1 MGRSYPGRT
10 RESQSEKG
18 VPWSLAWVVLVKR
31 LADWMTCTYE
41 RPHLAGRGCEAS
53 DAAEEKHDEEQ
64 ADHDSRGGQRTGRPV
79 KQLEEA

>member
-1 MGRSYPGRT
+1 
-10 RESQSEKG
+10 
-18 VPWSLAWVVLVKR
+18 
-31 LADWMTCTYE
+31 MTCTYE